1 MSWGQPNASFAGNT
15 NQIPPHE
22 AFELQATGN
31 NAIAERDRLLA
42 EWDAKKKA
50 LEEAKAGEMEARK
63 AVFAFNFPNPQ
74 PGVNRVELNNGYKL
88 KATHKLNYKFEAS
101 LDAIDEAEDKCCKLG
116 AEAKFLA
123 ERIICWKA
131 EPSVSEYKKLDMSNP
146 LHVQVK
152 AIVDGILDIKPGAP
166 TLEIEAPK

>member
-1 MSWGQPNASFAGNT
+1 MSWGQPNNAAIAANV
-15 NQIPPHE
+15 PPS
-22 AFELQATGN
+22 GN

-42 EWDAKKKA
+42 VWDEKKKA
-50 LEEAKAGEMEARK
+50 LEAAKAGEMEART

-88 KATHKLNYKFEAS
+88 KATHKLNYKFDAS
-101 LDAIDEAEDKCCKLG
+101 LDAIDAAEDDCCKLG

-131 EPSVSEYKKLDMSNP
+131 EPSVSEYKKLDLSNP

-152 AIVDGILDIKPGAP
+152 AIVDRILEIKPGAP
-166 TLEIEAPK
+166 TLEIEPPK